1 MINRRF
7 DSKVRGMI
15 NLGGPPVFCARPPF
29 RYRGIP
35 LVHYSSREAF
45 KFVSS
50 TEIPGQE
57 KPGEERFNKSISYRF
72 RPSHRPTNLSSRIE
86 TS

>member
-1 MINRRF
+1 MNARPLSRFDDAQWGEGKWEMINRRF

-50 TEIPGQE
+50 NTEIPGQE
-57 KPGEERFNKSISYRF
+57 KPGEF
-72 RPSHRPTNLSSRIE
+72 
-86 TS
+86 

>member
-50 TEIPGQE
+50 NTEIPGQE
-57 KPGEERFNKSISYRF
+57 KPGEERFNKSIS
-72 RPSHRPTNLSSRIE
+72 SKSSSNQSFFTDRNKLI
-86 TS
+86 